1 MKKKLFIKYLNNTCT
16 EHELTK
22 VLKWIK
28 VDALNEEGKKLSFE
42 DWNSFEGKSN
52 LKNDEK
58 FTTLFNKIEERIDRK
73 TKERRATFI
82 LPVLMKWITK
92 AAAVLLFPVLAF
104 LFYVLSETKIESNKY
119 ASMALDSLEVIA
131 PIGSRTVVQ
140 LSDGSEVYLNYGS
153 KIKYPYF
160 FSDDAREVVLSGEGY
175 FNVSHNPNKP
185 FIVRT
190 EKLNINAV
198 GTSFNVLAYPD
209 MSSVETTLVTGEVI
223 LDQINS
229 DGIIKTIG
237 SMTPGQ
243 HVVYNMTTSLITS
256 TEGNI
261 EEFIA
266 WKDGKLIFDDTPLIQ
281 VTEKLSKKFNVDFE
295 IATDVTDYIYTVTLT
310 DETIS
315 QILDLM
321 VIASPIVYKKLPRK
335 ELSDGT
341 FSKQRIIIE
350 KQK

>member
-1 MKKKLFIKYLNNTCT
+1 MKKELLIKYLSNTCT
-16 EHELTK
+16 EHELTE
-22 VLKWIK
+22 VLRWIK
-28 VDALNEEGKKLSFE
+28 KDALNEDDKRLSFE
-42 DWNSFEGKSN
+42 DWNAFEGKSN
-52 LKNDEK
+52 LNDDEK
-58 FTTLFNKIEERIDRK
+58 FTILFDKIEERIAK
-73 TKERRATFI
+73 NTVEKRATFI
-82 LPVLMKWITK
+82 LPVVMKWITK
-92 AAAVLLFPVLAF
+92 AAAVLLLPVLAF
-104 LFYVLSETKIESNKY
+104 LFYVLSETKIESNRY

-140 LSDGSEVYLNYGS
+140 LSDGTEVYLNYGS

-160 FSDDAREVVLSGEGY
+160 FSDDTREVVLSGEGY
-175 FNVSHNPNKP
+175 FNVAHNPDKP
-185 FIVRT
+185 FIVKT
-190 EKLNINAV
+190 EKLNIKAV

-209 MSSVETTLVTGEVI
+209 MNNIETTLVTGKVI

-229 DGIIKTIG
+229 NGIIKTIG
-237 SMTPGQ
+237 SMAPGQ
-243 HVVYNMTTSLITS
+243 HIVYNMATSLITS

-261 EEFIA
+261 EEYIA

-295 IATDVTDYIYTVTLT
+295 VASDATDYIYTVTLT

-321 VIASPIVYKKLPRK
+321 TIASPIVYKKLPRK